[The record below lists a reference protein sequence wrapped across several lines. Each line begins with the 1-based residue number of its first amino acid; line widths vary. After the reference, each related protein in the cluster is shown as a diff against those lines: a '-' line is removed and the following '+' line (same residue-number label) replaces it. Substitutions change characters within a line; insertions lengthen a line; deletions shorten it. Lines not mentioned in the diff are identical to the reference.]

1 MAAKSE
7 CLPDDHVYVVAD
19 KQVKDVEDI
28 QKWEQSEAYEVSNVF
43 KYNFVKVHLTGS
55 SQHLVQPL
63 LVISILGLKFRC

>member
-28 QKWEQSEAYEVSNVF
+28 QKWEQSEAYEVSNV
-43 KYNFVKVHLTGS
+43 
-55 SQHLVQPL
+55 
-63 LVISILGLKFRC
+63 